1 MTRGTP
7 GATGTNPRPVL
18 RIAVLVFGVLMVAVL
33 AGLGTWQL
41 FRLQWK
47 LDLIAR
53 VEQRIHAA
61 PVPAPGPGEW
71 AAVTAAAAEYRRVQ
85 VSGEFRNDLATPVQ
99 AVTELG
105 AGYWVMVPLVGADG
119 NVTLINRGFVDGG
132 QGRAIAPG
140 PSGIVT
146 VTGLLRMSE
155 PRGGFLRS
163 NDPAA
168 GHWYSRDVAA
178 IAAAHHLTR
187 VAPYFIDAAAESRPG
202 SDSVSTATSAA
213 SSDRA
218 AGQPIGGLTVVS
230 FHNNHLVYAI
240 TWYVLALMLAAAC
253 WHVRQEMRADR

>member
-1 MTRGTP
+1 MTRAVP
-7 GATGTNPRPVL
+7 DARESKAAPASC
-18 RIAVLVFGVLMVAVL
+18 IAALAVGVLMVAVL

-61 PVPAPGPGEW
+61 PVPAPGPAEW
-71 AAVTAAAAEYRRVQ
+71 GNVTAASAEYRRVQ
-85 VSGEFRNDLATPVQ
+85 VAGVFRNDLATPVQ

-132 QGRAIAPG
+132 QGKTIAPG
-140 PSGIVT
+140 PSGMVT
-146 VTGLLRMSE
+146 IIGLLRMSE
-155 PRGGFLRS
+155 PHGGFLRS
-163 NDPAA
+163 NAPAT

-178 IAAAHHLTR
+178 IAAAHNLTH
-187 VAPYFIDAAAESRPG
+187 VAPYFIDAGAASNPASVPG
-202 SDSVSTATSAA
+202 STI
-213 SSDRA
+213 RN

-253 WHVRQEMRADR
+253 WHVRQEMRTDR

>member
-1 MTRGTP
+1 MTRAMP
-7 GATGTNPRPVL
+7 DARESHPRPAL
-18 RIAVLVFGVLMVAVL
+18 RIAVLTVGALMVVVL

-53 VEQRIHAA
+53 VEQRIHAI
-61 PVPAPGPGEW
+61 PMPAPGPAEW
-71 AAVTAAAAEYRRVQ
+71 ASVTAASAEYRRVQ
-85 VSGEFRNDLATPVQ
+85 VAGVFRNDLATPVQ

-105 AGYWVMVPLVGADG
+105 GGYWIMVPLVGPDG

-132 QGRAIAPG
+132 QGKAIAPG
-140 PSGIVT
+140 PSGMIT
-146 VTGLLRMSE
+146 ITGLLRMSE

-163 NDPAA
+163 NDPAS

-178 IAAAHHLTR
+178 IAAAHNLTN
-187 VAPYFIDAAAESRPG
+187 VAPYFIDAGVGSNPASVPG
-202 SDSVSTATSAA
+202 SADRNAA
-213 SSDRA
+213 
-218 AGQPIGGLTVVS
+218 QPIGGMTVVS

-253 WHVRQEMRADR
+253 WHVRQEMRADRQV